1 MTTSNRYKERFQAA
15 YEGLQDE
22 VSDFSGSSIIAL
34 VILTIL
40 LSLALKVITINVQPF
55 TILMGTPLP
64 APSNIPIVGWAWD
77 VLNLIYVATGAFIAW
92 FLVQLAQVMW
102 ILIVF
107 DRRAHRGAL
116 RESMRE
122 EAYQDTESRST
133 REARH
138 IKRMKRRAIRMPFFF
153 MAASGWIALSGFV
166 TESIVA
172 FHAYPVIKN
181 WDEFFAGLVIGDLSP
196 VNWGHVGMQFFCLF
210 STELLVIAIITVWQ
224 WVWSHKN
231 AENPSP

>member
-1 MTTSNRYKERFQAA
+1 MTTNTRFDAAKARFQ
-15 YEGLQDE
+15 GFRDGMDD
-22 VSDFSGSSIIAL
+22 SPGSFLLAL

-40 LSLALKVITINVQPF
+40 LALALKVITINVQPF
-55 TILMGTPLP
+55 LILFGSE
-64 APSNIPIVGWAWD
+64 APPTSNIPIVGWAWD